1 MAISLIWQEIR
12 RYGKM
17 AIPPCF
23 SLYYHIN
30 PPRGGIVISDTDISL
45 LPIDGL
51 EEGSGLLFVEILR
64 LEKFRQ
70 TLVACCKLI

>member
-12 RYGKM
+12 RYGEM

-30 PPRGGIVISDTDISL
+30 PPRGGIVISDMIFHSFQSMALAVFAKPQNAYLFGKNQLTD
-45 LPIDGL
+45 
-51 EEGSGLLFVEILR
+51 
-64 LEKFRQ
+64 
-70 TLVACCKLI
+70 